1 MTNRTHIFDPP
12 TLTDE
17 QMQEKL
23 VELLKPKG
31 YIEAFII
38 ATIVEHLSTYGL
50 TRLIKMIERRKEG
63 TDVAHDDN

>member
-1 MTNRTHIFDPP
+1 MTNRDRIFDPP

-23 VELLKPKG
+23 VELLAPKG

-38 ATIVEHLSTYGL
+38 ATIVEHLSSYGL
-50 TRLIKMIERRKEG
+50 KRLVQMIERRKEWA
-63 TDVAHDDN
+63 DVAHDDN

>member
-1 MTNRTHIFDPP
+1 MTNRDRIFDPP

-23 VELLKPKG
+23 VELLAPKG

-38 ATIVEHLSTYGL
+38 ATIVEHLSSYGL
-50 TRLIKMIERRKEG
+50 KRLVQMIERRKEG
-63 TDVAHDDN
+63 ADVAHDDN